1 MDYRLAASVAST
13 TPECVRLR
21 TAIMRHTGS
30 SAGSPVTVAGLV
42 NGTAYSCSV
51 TATNAIGT
59 SVASAATGSI
69 TPEEGVGGLPVWLLY
84 QATQ

>member
-1 MDYRLAASVAST
+1 M
-13 TPECVRLR
+13 
-21 TAIMRHTGS
+21 GS

-51 TATNAIGT
+51 TVSNAIGT
-59 SVASAATGSI
+59 SVSSAATGNI
-69 TPEEGVGGLPVWLLY
+69 TPEESIGGLPVWLLY